1 MLESTQALL
10 PKGTFMSIFLFLSLL
25 VLDLPAFLYLK
36 RRFFPTLESWQQAIS
51 LSHPPELTHHL
62 IQGNWPEI
70 AVHLRL
76 PALTAACG
84 CILALQLMAIQAFQ
98 RF

>member
-1 MLESTQALL
+1 MSLFLL
-10 PKGTFMSIFLFLSLL
+10 LSLL
-25 VLDLPAFLYLK
+25 ALDLPAFIYLK
-36 RRFFPTLESWQQAIS
+36 RRFFPTVESWQQALS

-62 IQGNWPEI
+62 IQGNWTEI

-84 CILALQLMAIQAFQ
+84 CVFALQLMAIQALQGF
-98 RF
+98 